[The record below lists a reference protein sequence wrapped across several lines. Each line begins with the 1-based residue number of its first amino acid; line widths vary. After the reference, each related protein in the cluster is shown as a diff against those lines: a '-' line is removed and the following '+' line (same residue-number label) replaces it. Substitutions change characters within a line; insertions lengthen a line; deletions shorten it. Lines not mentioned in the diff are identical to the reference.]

1 MKYLYLLV
9 DLFTIVIPLAFSFHP
24 KIKFYKTWKE
34 FFIAA
39 IPVAIIFLIWDSIF
53 TRLGIWSFNLNYL
66 VGYYFFNLPVEEVL
80 FFICIPFSCVFTYY
94 CLDKFFKLGW
104 PTLKEKL
111 FCIFFSVALIITGF
125 IFKDKCYTS
134 ITFFSTAFVCLFLKL
149 VLRINWFGRAVSVYL
164 ILLIPFL
171 IVNGILTGTGLE
183 EPVVRYNH
191 SETLGI
197 RLLTIPVEDIFYGFE
212 LLLLNLLIYLQLL
225 RKKEFKKKIRSASE
239 K

>member
-1 MKYLYLLV
+1 
-9 DLFTIVIPLAFSFHP
+9 
-24 KIKFYKTWKE
+24 
-34 FFIAA
+34 
-39 IPVAIIFLIWDSIF
+39 
-53 TRLGIWSFNLNYL
+53 
-66 VGYYFFNLPVEEVL
+66 
-80 FFICIPFSCVFTYY
+80 
-94 CLDKFFKLGW
+94 
-104 PTLKEKL
+104 
-111 FCIFFSVALIITGF
+111 
-125 IFKDKCYTS
+125 
-134 ITFFSTAFVCLFLKL
+134 L